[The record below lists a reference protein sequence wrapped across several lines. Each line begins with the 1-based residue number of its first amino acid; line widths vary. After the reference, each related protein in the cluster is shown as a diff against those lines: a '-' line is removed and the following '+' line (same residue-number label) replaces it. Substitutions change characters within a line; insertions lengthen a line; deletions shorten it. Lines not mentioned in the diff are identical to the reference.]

1 MDTAFKILEELDRAG
16 HKAYIVGGA
25 VRDRLLGV
33 PQKDIDIV
41 TLAFP
46 GEIAAVAEAN
56 GWTTHEVGLSFGVV
70 VVVVEGKPYEVASA
84 RTERYGEDS
93 HRPEEV
99 SFVQDISL
107 DLARRDFTINAM
119 AMDMTGRLTDPFGGR
134 EDLRKKTIRA
144 VGDPRKR
151 FEEDGLRLFRA
162 VRFASQ
168 LGFDIEEE
176 TLAAF
181 PDTLH
186 RVEGLSVERVRD
198 ELEKILVSPYPSTGL
213 KLLLDTGLAGCSCIS
228 KTGDHREK
236 VEILPELVPLRGLE
250 QNPRYHRF
258 DVWEHTLAVV
268 EAVRPDPVLR
278 WAALLHDI
286 AKGTKGVRCL
296 NKRGE
301 PADYGHDRKGAEIAF
316 RVLERLKAPKALSER
331 VSWLVRHH
339 MLHPGPEYAPVR
351 KWLIKRAADFRN
363 REELTRALHQLALL
377 RRADMSG
384 GKASPDLSRVEALEK
399 TIEEVLRETPF
410 FRAELEIKGEEI
422 ARELG
427 EGSQVKEFMDYLLDR
442 VQRGQLP
449 NQYTALLDVLKKKA
463 NTAGV

>member
-1 MDTAFKILEELDRAG
+1 MDTAFMILKDLDKAG
-16 HKAYIVGGA
+16 HEAYVVGGA
-25 VRDRLLGV
+25 VRDKLLGV

-41 TLAFP
+41 TLASP
-46 GEIAAVAEAN
+46 EEITAVAEAN
-56 GWTTHEVGLSFGVV
+56 GWRTHKVGLSFGVLI
-70 VVVVEGKPYEVASA
+70 VVVEGKHYEVASA
-84 RTERYGEDS
+84 RTERYGEDA

-99 SFVQDISL
+99 SFVKDISL

-119 AMDMTGRLTDPFGGR
+119 AMDKDGRLIDPFGGR
-134 EDLRKKTIRA
+134 DDLRKKIIRA

-176 TLAAF
+176 TLAAI
-181 PDTLH
+181 PETLR

-198 ELEKILVSPYPSTGL
+198 ELEKILLSPYPSTGL
-213 KLLLDTGLAGCSCIS
+213 RLLLDTGLAGCSCTS
-228 KTGDHREK
+228 KTDDHRER
-236 VEILPELVPLRGLE
+236 VGILPELVPLRGLR

-268 EAVRPDPVLR
+268 EAVPPDPILR

-286 AKGTKGVRCL
+286 AKGTEGVRCL

-301 PADYGHDRKGAEIAF
+301 LADYGHDRKGAEMAF
-316 RVLERLKAPKALSER
+316 QVLDRLKAPKALSER

-339 MLHPGPEYAPVR
+339 MLAPEPEYAPVR
-351 KWLIKRAADFRN
+351 KWLVKRAADFKD
-363 REELTRALHQLALL
+363 REELTRALQQLALL
-377 RRADMSG
+377 RRADMLG
-384 GKASPDLSRVEALEK
+384 GKSNQDLNRVDALEK

-410 FRAELEIKGEEI
+410 FPADLEIKGEEV

-427 EGSQVKEFMDYLLDR
+427 EGPQVKEFMDYLLDR

-449 NQYTALLDVLKKKA
+449 NQYSVLLDVLKKKA